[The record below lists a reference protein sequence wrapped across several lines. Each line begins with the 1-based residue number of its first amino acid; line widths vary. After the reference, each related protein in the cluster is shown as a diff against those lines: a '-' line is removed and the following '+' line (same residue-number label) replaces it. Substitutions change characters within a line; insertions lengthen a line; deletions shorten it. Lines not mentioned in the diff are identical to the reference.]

1 MVFGTGGKMVNPY
14 AKSPFPAFGG
24 KSAVADLVWS
34 RFGRIRNF
42 IGPSYNG
49 AATIL
54 EYYEPFANSIAML
67 LANPDYDWE
76 AGRWTVKHPP
86 LETINDIDPYIAN
99 FWRAVTAEPD
109 KVAHYANWPVNE
121 CVPAG
126 TMIAT
131 PDGNVP
137 VEQITVGMVVW
148 GYDGEAIV
156 PTTVIAT
163 KQSVATESLVKIN
176 DLLLTGNHP
185 VWTKDDGYVEAAKV
199 SPGMKI
205 GTITGDFLADK
216 LDLIVLQYEYE
227 TEELGNLHIIRPQ
240 NKSGALCRGDIP
252 GQEAI
257 QRTSVPCCLR
267 GDDPPRLLDS
277 FTDNGRSASSL
288 SGSRAWNGRWVA
300 GCGAQVDCLIPKLDE
315 SHGRGRGCAWLCA
328 NTRTQGEMV
337 EDADRCQVCDRA
349 RVSNAWEETHTG
361 GCRENP
367 SSGSEAQ
374 AYRAIKGEA
383 VSGPYWQG
391 IISGTSGQVIRST
404 YGQDI
409 IKGTQAKDSGFYH
422 QQKNRPVHGNGAII
436 PIGHN
441 SSQNV
446 GSVRGIDQSG
456 DTERGALQRV
466 SPEIPVTVYNFQT
479 TTENYF
485 ANRILV
491 HNCDLHARHRW
502 LVAQTDFREQMKN
515 DPDYHDCK
523 IAGWWVWGACLWIGG
538 GWCATEYTPRNGVTI
553 DGSTEE
559 RRPAIGNMTGVH
571 RASFNHHSRTA
582 DGNVV
587 EKRPLLGHGG
597 RGVHRPGIEPRP
609 HLSGTG
615 LGINGRRIS
624 KQKPMLNGRSGIYVP
639 GEESLQDYFEALS
652 KRLRRVRTL
661 CGDWE
666 RAVTDV
672 VSWNNN
678 STRGK
683 DAKTAFFFDPPY
695 AVEAGRTDGLYAQDD
710 LQVAHQVR
718 EWCLEWVQLSDGFEG
733 YRYNHPKILIALCGY
748 EDEHGPHMPDSWECV
763 AWKAQGGYSN
773 QRKGE
778 TNGNKHK
785 ERIWFSPNCLKPQ
798 EIEIVTD
805 LPLFQFAL

>member
-1 MVFGTGGKMVNPY
+1 MTYPY
-14 AKSPFPAFGG
+14 AKAPFPAFGG

-109 KVAHYANWPVNE
+109 KVAHYANWPVHE
-121 CVPAG
+121 V
-126 TMIAT
+126 
-131 PDGNVP
+131 
-137 VEQITVGMVVW
+137 
-148 GYDGEAIV
+148 
-156 PTTVIAT
+156 
-163 KQSVATESLVKIN
+163 
-176 DLLLTGNHP
+176 
-185 VWTKDDGYVEAAKV
+185 
-199 SPGMKI
+199 
-205 GTITGDFLADK
+205 
-216 LDLIVLQYEYE
+216 
-227 TEELGNLHIIRPQ
+227 
-240 NKSGALCRGDIP
+240 
-252 GQEAI
+252 
-257 QRTSVPCCLR
+257 
-267 GDDPPRLLDS
+267 
-277 FTDNGRSASSL
+277 
-288 SGSRAWNGRWVA
+288 
-300 GCGAQVDCLIPKLDE
+300 
-315 SHGRGRGCAWLCA
+315 
-328 NTRTQGEMV
+328 
-337 EDADRCQVCDRA
+337 
-349 RVSNAWEETHTG
+349 
-361 GCRENP
+361 
-367 SSGSEAQ
+367 
-374 AYRAIKGEA
+374 
-383 VSGPYWQG
+383 
-391 IISGTSGQVIRST
+391 
-404 YGQDI
+404 
-409 IKGTQAKDSGFYH
+409 
-422 QQKNRPVHGNGAII
+422 
-436 PIGHN
+436 
-441 SSQNV
+441 
-446 GSVRGIDQSG
+446 
-456 DTERGALQRV
+456 
-466 SPEIPVTVYNFQT
+466 
-479 TTENYF
+479 
-485 ANRILV
+485 
-491 HNCDLHARHRW
+491 DLHARHRW
-502 LVAQTDFREQMKN
+502 LVAQVDFREQMKN
-515 DPDYHDCK
+515 DPDYYDCK

-571 RASFNHHSRTA
+571 RVSFNHNSQTA
-582 DGNVV
+582 DGDVV

-624 KQKPMLNGRSGIYVP
+624 KQKPMLNGRAGIYVP

-652 KRLRRVRTL
+652 KRTRRVRTL
-661 CGDWE
+661 CGDWS

-683 DAKTAFFFDPPY
+683 GAKTAFFFDSPY
-695 AVEAGRTDGLYAQDD
+695 AVQAGRTEGLYAQDD

-773 QRKGE
+773 QRKAE
-778 TNGNKHK
+778 KNGNKHK
-785 ERIWFSPNCLKPQ
+785 ERIWFSPNCLKPR

-805 LPLFQFAL
+805 LPLFQFNTTGD